1 MLSNL
6 VFYQLVL
13 IALVWVFLMLYGL
26 WPSEPAAARPTPP
39 EPVTPRRKR
48 SCDPKP
54 FIGLTRQPPCDAC
67 EEGVAPRREP
77 PCAPPPLLVSTRGRG
92 IRLRRDN
99 WVSVRYAEELNSTT
113 SSVTLQRA
121 DRHGIVG
128 AKPPDFQVSL

>member
-54 FIGLTRQPPCDAC
+54 FIGLTRQPPCD
-67 EEGVAPRREP
+67 
-77 PCAPPPLLVSTRGRG
+77 PPPLLVSTRGRG

-121 DRHGIVG
+121 DRHGILG
-128 AKPPDFQVSL
+128 EKPPDFQVSL

>member
-54 FIGLTRQPPCDAC
+54 FIGLTRKPQPFQGIDRIRFSW
-67 EEGVAPRREP
+67 PRF
-77 PCAPPPLLVSTRGRG
+77 SQW
-92 IRLRRDN
+92 RRDHRFCRPFVALVAS
-99 WVSVRYAEELNSTT
+99 WD
-113 SSVTLQRA
+113 RA
-121 DRHGIVG
+121 D
-128 AKPPDFQVSL
+128 VSCTVAG